1 MLKILHTSDIHIG
14 APFKFLGENAG
25 VYRNRIKKS
34 FESLVDICIAEGVN
48 LLLLPGDI
56 FDTPYPSEINTTFFR
71 DQLFKLSDNSIRTVI
86 LPGNHDNLEVG
97 SVFTKTE
104 MFQNDPNIFVFDSLK
119 KKEIRIEALE
129 VTIFANATTDK
140 NSKDCPFKGLPEL
153 IDRCTDKYKVVM
165 GHGSY
170 SDMGHKTDAYPFSK
184 EDLNTLS
191 KAQYVALGDWHG
203 YLDVSTPSVKAIYPG
218 SIEPI
223 QFDQENSGNVVLV
236 TISDD
241 LKTSIEKRRVGTA
254 TILSKIINLEEIE
267 SADSLIKDLLKLSG
281 ENSILQVEL
290 KGVNTKGINFEELKE
305 HLNPKFFYIDFKDSS
320 ESVVDFS
327 KINYQ
332 DHTILNEFVKLLK
345 EKEKSGEYDNSTIS
359 KTLEMGVSLMTKNDN
374 TKS

>member
-14 APFKFLGENAG
+14 APFKFLGENGGA
-25 VYRNRIKKS
+25 YRNRIKKS
-34 FESLVDICIAEGVN
+34 FENSIDICISEGIN

-56 FDTPYPSEINTTFFR
+56 FDSPYPSEINITFFR
-71 DQLFKLSDNSIRTVI
+71 DQLFKLSDNGIRTVI

-97 SVFTKTE
+97 SIFTKTE
-104 MFQNDPNIFVFDSLK
+104 IFQNDPNIFVFDSVK

-129 VTIFANATTDK
+129 LTVFANATVDK
-140 NSKDCPFKGLPEL
+140 NSKGSPFKDLPEH
-153 IDRCTDKYKVVM
+153 ISKCTDKYKVVM

-170 SDMGHKTDAYPFSK
+170 SDMGHKGDAYPFSK

-203 YLDVSTPSVKAIYPG
+203 YLDVSTSLVKAIYPG

-236 TISDD
+236 TITDD
-241 LKTSIEKRRVGTA
+241 LKTSIEKRKVGSA
-254 TILSKIINLEEIE
+254 TIISKIITLEEVE
-267 SADSLIKDLLKLSG
+267 SADNLIKDLLKLSG

-290 KGVNTKGINFEELKE
+290 KGINTKNISFEELKE

-320 ESVVDFS
+320 ESVIDFS

-332 DHTILNEFVKLLK
+332 GHTILNEFVKLLK
-345 EKEKSGEYDNSTIS
+345 ENSGEYDNQTIS
-359 KTLEMGVSLMTKNDN
+359 KTLEMGVRLMTKNDN
-374 TKS
+374 TKP